1 MKSLAR
7 GAVNVFSNF
16 LNPTYVNCRVVSGVV
31 SLYSRFLLFS
41 LSSCVLLSGIER
53 GLV

>member
-7 GAVNVFSNF
+7 GAVNVFNNF
-16 LNPTYVNCRVVSGVV
+16 LNPTYVNCRGVSGVV
-31 SLYSRFLLFS
+31 SLYCIFLLLP
-41 LSSCVLLSGIER
+41 LSSCVLLSVIER